1 MTEGW
6 VAVEPSLKSMDPEVA
21 RAIEAEIEREKN
33 TLVLIAS
40 ENYASRAVM
49 EAAASVMT
57 NKYAEGYPQKRY
69 YGGCDYVDIVER
81 LAIERARKLFRC
93 EYANVQPHS
102 GSQAN
107 MAVYFSFL
115 NPGDTILGMDLSH
128 GGHLSHGSPA
138 NFSGS
143 FFKVFPYGL
152 HEKSQRIDYDQVEDL
167 AKKHKPNMIVAGA
180 SAYPRVIDFHRFR
193 EIADRVGAYFMADI
207 AHIAGLVVAELHP
220 SPVNEADFITS
231 TTHKTLRGPRGG
243 LILSEEKHGAYLDR
257 GLFPGI
263 QGGPLMHI
271 IAAKAVCFGE
281 ALQPEF
287 KRYQQQVLR
296 NARTLAEELAG
307 AGFELISG
315 GTDNHLL
322 LIDLSARGLSGLE
335 AERALGAAGLIV
347 NKNVVPSDQRGPRV
361 TSGLRIG
368 TPAVTTRGMKEEEMR
383 HIARLIQTVLEHCE
397 QEKVLRG
404 VRAEVAELCRKFPI
418 YRYLDQKG
426 EGQA

>member
-1 MTEGW
+1 MTEGR
-6 VAVEPSLKSMDPEVA
+6 VAAEQSLKRVDPEVA

-115 NPGDTILGMDLSH
+115 KPGDTILGMDLSH

-143 FFKVFPYGL
+143 LFKVAAYGL
-152 HEKSQRIDYDQVEDL
+152 HEKSRRIDYDRVEDL
-167 AKKHKPNMIVAGA
+167 AKKHKPKLIVAGA

-193 EIADRVGAYFMADI
+193 EIADLVGAYFMADI

-243 LILSEEKHGAYLDR
+243 LILSEERHGTSLDK

-281 ALQPEF
+281 ALRPEF
-287 KRYQQQVLR
+287 NQYQQQVLA

-307 AGFELISG
+307 AGFDLISG
-315 GTDNHLL
+315 GTDTHLL
-322 LIDLSARGLSGLE
+322 LMDLSARGLSGLE

-368 TPAVTTRGMKEEEMR
+368 TPAVTTRGMKEEEMKL
-383 HIARLIQTVLEHCE
+383 IARLIRTVLEHCE
-397 QEKVLRG
+397 QEKVQQG
-404 VRAEVAELCRKFPI
+404 IRAEVAELCRKFPI

>member
-1 MTEGW
+1 MTEEG
-6 VAVEPSLKSMDPEVA
+6 VLQELSLKSTDPEVA
-21 RAIEAEIEREKN
+21 RAIDAEIEREKN
-33 TLVLIAS
+33 TVVLIAS

-69 YGGCDYVDIVER
+69 YGGCDYVDIAER
-81 LAIERARKLFRC
+81 LAIERARKLFRS

-107 MAVYFSFL
+107 MAVYFSYL
-115 NPGDTILGMDLSH
+115 KPGDTILGMDLSH
-128 GGHLSHGSPA
+128 GGHLTHGSQA
-138 NFSGS
+138 NFSGK
-143 FFKVFPYGL
+143 FFKVVSYGVQ
-152 HEKSQRIDYDQVEDL
+152 EKSKLMDYDQVEDL
-167 AKKHKPNMIVAGA
+167 AKKHKPKMIVAGA

-193 EIADRVGAYFMADI
+193 EIASRVGAYFMADI
-207 AHIAGLVVAELHP
+207 AHIAGLVAAELHP
-220 SPVNEADFITS
+220 SPVNQADFVTS

-243 LILSEEKHGAYLDR
+243 LILSEEKHGPSLDK

-287 KRYQQQVLR
+287 RRYQQQVVQ
-296 NARTLAEELAG
+296 NARTLAAELAG
-307 AGFELISG
+307 TGFDLVSG

-347 NKNVVPSDQRGPRV
+347 NKNVVPADQRGPRV
-361 TSGLRIG
+361 TSGLRLG
-368 TPAVTTRGMKEEEMR
+368 TPAVTTRGMKEEEMKL
-383 HIARLIQTVLEHCE
+383 IARWMRRVLEQSG
-397 QEKVLRG
+397 QETVQRKVRL
-404 VRAEVAELCRKFPI
+404 EVAELCRKFPV
-418 YRYLDQKG
+418 YRYLDRKT
-426 EGQA
+426 E

>member
-1 MTEGW
+1 MTEQ
-6 VAVEPSLKSMDPEVA
+6 VAVQELNLKRVDPEVA
-21 RAIEAEIEREKN
+21 AAIEAEIEREKN

-81 LAIERARKLFRC
+81 LAIERARKLFRS

-115 NPGDTILGMDLSH
+115 KPGDTILGMDLSH
-128 GGHLSHGSPA
+128 GGHLTHGSA
-138 NFSGS
+138 SNFSGK
-143 FFKVFPYGL
+143 FFKVVSYGL
-152 HEKSQRIDYDQVEDL
+152 HEKSRLIDFDQVEDL
-167 AKKHKPNMIVAGA
+167 AKKHHPKMIVAGA
-180 SAYPRVIDFHRFR
+180 SAYPRVIDFRKFR
-193 EIADRVGAYFMADI
+193 DISNRSGAYLMADM
-207 AHIAGLVVAELHP
+207 AHIAGLVAAQLHP
-220 SPVNEADFITS
+220 SPVNEAHFITS

-243 LILSEEKHGAYLDR
+243 LILSEEKYGPLLDK

-263 QGGPLMHI
+263 QGGPLMHL

-281 ALQPEF
+281 ALRPDF
-287 KRYQQQVLR
+287 RDYQEQVVR
-296 NARTLAEELAG
+296 NARTLAEELARHD
-307 AGFELISG
+307 FDLISG

-322 LIDLSARGLSGLE
+322 LIDLSARGMSGLE
-335 AERALGAAGLIV
+335 AERALGAAGLVV
-347 NKNVVPSDQRGPRV
+347 NKNVVPSDKRGPQV
-361 TSGLRIG
+361 TSGLRMG

-383 HIARLIQTVLEHCE
+383 IIGGLIRRVLERPE
-397 QEKVLRG
+397 QEKVLQEVRG
-404 VRAEVAELCRKFPI
+404 EVAELCGKFPI
-418 YRYLDQKG
+418 YHYLNQKK
-426 EGQA
+426 E